1 MTSDSPG
8 ARLFNAMSN
17 VLRRPAMR
25 PVTRAISGLHSL
37 AYRLTGGKAQNPK
50 YPTMLLTVTG
60 RKTGKS
66 RTLPLIYIEDGGRF
80 VIAAAY
86 SGSDTDP
93 PVWWLNLK
101 ANPAAQVQVRGVT
114 VPVEA
119 AEAKADEREELWRR
133 LVQMYPYFADYETRT
148 TRQIPVIVLTP
159 ASTNCWERCRR

>member
-1 MTSDSPG
+1 
-8 ARLFNAMSN
+8 MSN

-25 PVTRAISGLHSL
+25 PVTRAVSGLHSA
-37 AYRLTGGKAQNPK
+37 AYRVSGGKAQNPK

-66 RTLPLIYIEDGGRF
+66 RTVPLIYIEDGDRF

-93 PVWWLNLK
+93 VWWLNVK
-101 ANPAAQVQVRGVT
+101 ANPSAQVQVRETT
-114 VPVEA
+114 VPVNATEA
-119 AEAKADEREELWRR
+119 DADERDELWRR

-159 ASTNCWERCRR
+159 TAT

>member
-1 MTSDSPG
+1 MTTDSPG
-8 ARLFNAMSN
+8 ARLFNAASN

-25 PVTRAISGLHSL
+25 PVTRVISGLHSV
-37 AYRLTGGKAQNPK
+37 AYRLSGGKAQNPK
-50 YPTMLLTVTG
+50 YPTMLLTVIG

-66 RTLPLIYIEDGGRF
+66 RTVPLIYIEDGDRF

-93 PVWWLNLK
+93 VWWLNLK
-101 ANPAAQVQVRGVT
+101 ANPAARVQVMGAT

-119 AEAKADEREELWRR
+119 TEANAVEREELWRR

-159 ASTNCWERCRR
+159 TAT